1 MKHIIPISV
10 AFVIVTIV
18 ALIAVKEFNRGDEVA
33 QEPVVVKNS
42 LKTNTQPAHNSP
54 LTQTLINAAAKALI
68 KVPDALPNNLSE
80 AMLPEEQEDESYQQA
95 EPAYY
100 PESMNSFGSMN
111 YQNLLEEYYGA
122 DLIQSFDFSDNNPQ
136 WKSLADSTIKSFAK
150 EALGKDLTDAKVDHL
165 RSVFTEFINRNLA
178 EAFAVVDGQPKTPEE
193 LNALKDQ
200 ALREFDQIM
209 QQELETDIRDFLSAL
224 DPEIAEE
231 ILQSI
236 DS

>member
-10 AFVIVTIV
+10 AFVIITVV

-33 QEPVVVKNS
+33 REPVVVKNS

-68 KVPDALPNNLSE
+68 KVPDALPNNLSD
-80 AMLPEEQEDESYQQA
+80 AMLPEEEDDSARADE
-95 EPAYY
+95 EIYY
-100 PESMNSFGSMN
+100 PNSMNSFGSMN
-111 YQNLLEEYYGA
+111 YQSLLEEYYGA

-150 EALGKDLTDAKVDHL
+150 EALGKDLDDGKVDHL
-165 RSVFTEFINRNLA
+165 RGVFTEFINRNLS
-178 EAFAVVDGQPKTPEE
+178 EAFAVVDGQPKSPEE
-193 LNALKDQ
+193 LNALKDR
-200 ALREFDQIM
+200 ALREFDVIM
-209 QQELETDIRDFLSAL
+209 KSELDTDIRDFISSL

-231 ILQSI
+231 ILHSI